1 MKFSFPRVW
10 LLVLTPFLLF
20 CFLSFTQCSR
30 KPHYQAD
37 ISDVEIDPI
46 QISRY
51 EEVLFNINPFRL
63 REEIDPYIEEFY
75 FFLGEEIETPLGQ
88 QQLYDYITDPM
99 LVELYLDAKEVWPDL
114 SLLESSLTQAFRYY
128 HYHFPEAEIPR
139 IYTYISGLDY
149 KMPIKYAGNHL
160 IIGLDMYLGSDYENY
175 GRVGIPRYQTRRM
188 TPDFVVA
195 DVMKMMAEEYLQQA
209 EEGPETLLDFM
220 IYEGRVLYF
229 LDCMLPEY
237 PDTLKMAYTDLQN
250 RWMQN
255 NQGMVWSYFL
265 DNDLI
270 YDTDR
275 QMINKFIGDAPFT
288 APFSRNSPPKTAA
301 WLGWQIVREYMRRNN
316 DVTLEEL
323 MAETDSRKVLNQS
336 RFRPR

>member
-20 CFLSFTQCSR
+20 CFLSITHCSR
-30 KPHYQAD
+30 RPHYQAD

-63 REEIDPYIEEFY
+63 REEIDPHIEEFR
-75 FFLGEEIETPLGQ
+75 FFLGEDIETPMGQ
-88 QQLYDYITDPM
+88 QQLYDYITDP
-99 LVELYLDAKEVWPDL
+99 LLIELYHDTKEVWPHL
-114 SLLESSLTQAFRYY
+114 NSLESSLTKAFRYY
-128 HYHFPEAEIPR
+128 RYHFPEENIPR
-139 IYTYISGLDY
+139 IYSYISGLDY
-149 KMPIKYAGNHL
+149 EMPIKHAGNHL
-160 IIGLDMYLGSDYENY
+160 IIGLDMYLGEDYINY
-175 GRVGIPRYQTRRM
+175 GRVGIPKYQTLRM
-188 TPDFVVA
+188 TPDFVEV
-195 DVMKMMAEEYLQQA
+195 DVMKILAEEYLQKTEQ
-209 EEGPETLLDFM
+209 GPETLLDFM

-229 LDCMLPEY
+229 VDCMLPEFA
-237 PDTLKMAYTDLQN
+237 DSLKVAYSDIQN

-288 APFSRNSPPKTAA
+288 APFSRNSPPRTAA
-301 WLGWQIVREYMRRNN
+301 WIGWQIVREYMRRNPG
-316 DVTLEEL
+316 VTLGEL
-323 MAETDSRKVLNQS
+323 MAETDSRKILNLS